1 MKITE
6 GDLRKW
12 FPKDNRFLHYCAKYY
27 GYSFY
32 NADVVDA
39 ALHKSA
45 LNIMRLVNNETEFK
59 DEAEMTAMVMSCF
72 RYGILNSYNKTANE
86 KNLEVYSESQVTYG
100 NDEEK
105 VSKYEQALVS
115 YDKQHNNLIEVV
127 SQFVDTN
134 LPYLERKCF
143 TELVLGD
150 STKKELSDNL
160 EISYRKIDLAER
172 RAIRKVKNYVRELHT
187 KEENVTKPNNQQE
200 YIDAVSSKLRIST
213 QLESV
218 GKDEK
223 RERDYSEAMSFLH
236 TL

>member
-6 GDLRKW
+6 SDLRKW

-45 LNIMRLVNNETEFK
+45 LNVMRLVNNDTEFE

-72 RYGILNSYNKTANE
+72 RYGILNSYTKTANE
-86 KNLEVYSESQVTYG
+86 QNLEVFSESQVTYG
-100 NDEEK
+100 NDEET
-105 VSKYEQALVS
+105 VSKYEQALIS
-115 YDKQHNNLIEVV
+115 HDKVHNNLIEVV
-127 SQFVDTN
+127 SDFIDTN

-143 TELVLGD
+143 RELVLGD
-150 STKKELSDNL
+150 YTKKELSDEL
-160 EISYRKIDLAER
+160 DITYRKIDLAER
-172 RAIRKVKNYVRELHT
+172 RAIRKVKNYVKELHER
-187 KEENVTKPNNQQE
+187 EENVTKPNNQQE
-200 YIDAVSSKLRIST
+200 YIDAVSSELRIKT
-213 QLESV
+213 QLESI

-236 TL
+236 SL